1 MSLKD
6 SIPHKYKALLEKP
19 VAVFGVGASGQ
30 AAADLIGRVGVPC
43 ISYDERAGEGES
55 VRHTFNPEIASGH
68 QLVIHGPAFHA
79 DHPWVLCAREA
90 GCEVVSEIDF
100 AQQFRTGPTI
110 VVTGTNGKTTL
121 QEFITF
127 ALKRSGVSAVAT
139 GQNHY
144 PLSRLAVHPELDGVT
159 AVCEVGPDYALQ
171 LQTFRYD
178 ALFWTNFHEEHVEDL
193 EHRKALFTGLMRI
206 LHLSPDAAFYFGES
220 VFDAAEI
227 FGLELP
233 SSASRLSAADDPR
246 WHLPDLSAFAT
257 RIHRPALALFRRYWL
272 DCGYADSLLKG
283 AAENF
288 EVRAHR
294 LHVTTVIGK
303 TTFWNDSNA
312 ANFAAT
318 EAALGNFDK
327 PVVWIGGGHYRGGD
341 LEAFAERVKPLVRAA
356 VIIGDVRPGLVAAL
370 ADKGIACTEAT
381 DLRSAVEQG
390 FNHAAGKAPVVF
402 SPGFIAGEE
411 YGDFMERGICYE
423 NAVLGLK
430 HQKGSV

>member
-1 MSLKD
+1 MSLKE
-6 SIPHKYKALLEKP
+6 SIPAKYVALLKKP
-19 VAVFGVGASGQ
+19 VAVFGVGASGH
-30 AAADLIGRVGVPC
+30 AAANLIAKIGVPC
-43 ISYDERAGEGES
+43 ISYDERAGEGDS
-55 VRHTFNPEIASGH
+55 IRHEFGPETASQH
-68 QLVIHGPAFHA
+68 HLVIHGPAFHA
-79 DHPWVLCAREA
+79 DHPWVVLAREA
-90 GCEVVSEIDF
+90 GCVVVSEIDF
-100 AQQFRTGPTI
+100 AQQFRRGPTI

-139 GQNHY
+139 GQNQY

-159 AVCEVGPDYALQ
+159 AVCEVGPAYALQ
-171 LQTFRYD
+171 LQEFRFD
-178 ALFWTNFHEEHVEDL
+178 SLFWTNFHEEHIDDL
-193 EHRKALFTGLMRI
+193 EERKSLFTGLLRL
-206 LHLSPDAAFYFGES
+206 LHLSPDAAFYLGDS
-220 VFDAAEI
+220 VFEAAHT
-227 FGLELP
+227 FGLDLP
-233 SSASRLSAADDPR
+233 SHARRLSKEDYPQ

-272 DCGYADSLLKG
+272 ESGYSDSLLKG

-312 ANFAAT
+312 TNFAAT

-327 PVVWIGGGHYRGGD
+327 PVVWIGGGHFRGGD
-341 LEAFAERVKPLVRAA
+341 LKALAERVQPFVRAA
-356 VIIGDVRPGLVAAL
+356 VIIGDARPQLLAAL
-370 ADKGIACTEAT
+370 REQKIACSGAS
-381 DLRSAVEQG
+381 DLRTAVEEAFDYAG
-390 FNHAAGKAPVVF
+390 GKAPVVF